1 MAGGGYGH
9 RVLARGTHLRLTDV
23 TGDACVSLL
32 LYNALEP
39 HERLNVADTVK
50 VQWQVYAGAGQLLL
64 SDQGRVLASIVA
76 DDSGRHD
83 TIYGTTALARNVER
97 YGDGSAQ
104 GPSPAGRELLLLGG
118 AKHGLGRR
126 DLPPSVSYFQGVR
139 IRPDGSPEW
148 LGSAGPGRSVTLR
161 LEMPAIV
168 LLANT
173 AHPLD
178 PRDAFTTGPVD
189 VLAWAGDPRPPRSAP
204 RPRGPPRVPQHRRLP
219 AGERPLMTSTEIF
232 RETVAARA
240 PWSRLLKTGETLT
253 IVDVDGNQ
261 AVDFLAYDAEDHT
274 AYSAAATLQGQPTV
288 YLVTGSVLRDAE
300 HRPLLTVVATDVE
313 RHDTLGGACSKES
326 NTLRYGFHTYAQHAC
341 AENFVAELSRH
352 GMGKRD
358 QVSNVNWFM
367 NVPVDPDGA
376 LGIVDGISSPAS
388 ASLCAPSGTPSSS
401 SRTARRST
409 TRATAST
416 RAAPR

>member
-1 MAGGGYGH
+1 MTASTTSTTAGAREHARAQEGTAAESGPLVPASLHPDPPVAAERLRWSERIAGGGYGH

-189 VLAWAGDPRPPRSAP
+189 VLAWAGDPAP
-204 RPRGPPRVPQHRRLP
+204 
-219 AGERPLMTSTEIF
+219 
-232 RETVAARA
+232 
-240 PWSRLLKTGETLT
+240 
-253 IVDVDGNQ
+253 
-261 AVDFLAYDAEDHT
+261 AE
-274 AYSAAATLQGQPTV
+274 
-288 YLVTGSVLRDAE
+288 E
-300 HRPLLTVVATDVE
+300 
-313 RHDTLGGACSKES
+313 
-326 NTLRYGFHTYAQHAC
+326 
-341 AENFVAELSRH
+341 
-352 GMGKRD
+352 
-358 QVSNVNWFM
+358 
-367 NVPVDPDGA
+367 
-376 LGIVDGISSPAS
+376 
-388 ASLCAPSGTPSSS
+388 
-401 SRTARRST
+401 RTATPEGRRAYLNT
-409 TRATAST
+409 DDYLQARGL
-416 RAAPR
+416 